1 MAASSRGISQRMSGA
16 ARGGVSARPMSIIGY
31 FRPPAAIDVD
41 EVSRERH
48 FEDKTKHNAMLEV
61 YRDDNEDWDEFEV
74 TTRLIFVFLL
84 FLFASFLDM

>member
-1 MAASSRGISQRMSGA
+1 MASSSRRMSRHVYDVA
-16 ARGGVSARPMSIIGY
+16 TRGSVGRHVALILRPMSIIGY

-41 EVSRERH
+41 EVSREKH

-74 TTRLIFVFLL
+74 FIHL
-84 FLFASFLDM
+84 FI